1 MDKVS
6 QTGRRWL
13 VVGGFVL
20 LLGGLGF
27 GIYAWS
33 FADRV
38 AFLPPLLDQPLTVRQ
53 DTHGRG
59 TFGAPRSG
67 RRHHRG
73 VDLIAP
79 VGTPVRAV
87 KGGWVVEARSDRGM
101 GQYVELAHGGG
112 LSTLYAHLQRI
123 DVRRGVHVRQG
134 QPIGLVGKT
143 GNARARDIAA
153 HLHFE
158 VHQNG
163 RPVDPVDNY
172 LKPYFKRLDS
182 DGG

>member
-1 MDKVS
+1 MDKTS
-6 QTGRRWL
+6 SACRHWL
-13 VVGGFVL
+13 VAGLFVL
-20 LLGGLGF
+20 VLGSLGF

-38 AFLPPLLDQPLTVRQ
+38 AFLPPLLDQPLALRQ

-73 VDLIAP
+73 VDLEAP

-87 KGGWVVEARSDRGM
+87 KGGWVVEARRDRGM
-101 GQYVELAHGGG
+101 GNYVEVAHGGG
-112 LSTLYAHLQRI
+112 LSTLYAHLLRL
-123 DVRRGVHVRQG
+123 DVRPGAHVRQG
-134 QPIGLVGKT
+134 QLLGLVGKT
-143 GNARARDIAA
+143 GNARARDIAP

-158 VHQNG
+158 VHQDG
-163 RPVDPVDNY
+163 RPIDPVNNY
-172 LKPYFKRLDS
+172 LKPYFKRID
-182 DGG
+182 DGGE